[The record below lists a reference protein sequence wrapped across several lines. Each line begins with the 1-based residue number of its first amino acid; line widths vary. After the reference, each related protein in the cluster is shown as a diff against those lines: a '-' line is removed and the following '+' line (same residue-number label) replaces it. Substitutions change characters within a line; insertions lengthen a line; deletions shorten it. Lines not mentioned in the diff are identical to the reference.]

1 MGINSNS
8 EHCNYNLFKLL
19 YKVSIKRLFFNYR
32 FSNDIFNDKYNK
44 ERI

>member
-19 YKVSIKRLFFNYR
+19 YKVSIKRLFFNYK
-32 FSNDIFNDKYNK
+32 FLNDIFNDKYHK
-44 ERI
+44 DGI